1 MISHLDIGST
11 AWSGKATNL
20 PEQGGAQKAG
30 GLFQQYLD
38 RNIDSPLETLT
49 PDTIR
54 ALAENL
60 ISALDRAGMHA
71 MFFNINERSNQATG
85 RLLSTDLFMS
95 IRNSAKT
102 PMFAVQGKPVHPVVS
117 ILVSHE
123 PVAEVQGANQNDESP
138 VSGKEKFAS
147 IIASAAV
154 SNGLDPKLI
163 EAVIRTESNFDAQ
176 AVSPVGAQGLMQ
188 LMPATAAELGVSDAF
203 DPEQNIQAGS
213 RYLKRLMDRYD
224 GDTGLAL
231 AAYNWGMGNL
241 ERHPERMPQE
251 TVNYVAKITGLMRSP
266 GSQSV

>member
-1 MISHLDIGST
+1 
-11 AWSGKATNL
+11 
-20 PEQGGAQKAG
+20 
-30 GLFQQYLD
+30 
-38 RNIDSPLETLT
+38 
-49 PDTIR
+49 
-54 ALAENL
+54 
-60 ISALDRAGMHA
+60 
-71 MFFNINERSNQATG
+71 
-85 RLLSTDLFMS
+85 
-95 IRNSAKT
+95 
-102 PMFAVQGKPVHPVVS
+102 
-117 ILVSHE
+117 VSHE